1 MVTTPLPG
9 WFGEAFRRACVFLR
23 ASAGVEGEKIVLVEI
38 VMSMKYNF
46 VFFQVMSPHS
56 AYLSSFLKIHYT
68 LLRFVLMTI
77 IIIISCTM
85 TIINDPHH
93 HHQTPKTIKPR
104 GDGPLPAPIR
114 HLIAILASAR

>member
-46 VFFQVMSPHS
+46 VFFPGDVPTLGVPFLFPQNPLHSPKVRSH
-56 AYLSSFLKIHYT
+56 
-68 LLRFVLMTI
+68 
-77 IIIISCTM
+77 
-85 TIINDPHH
+85 DHH
-93 HHQTPKTIKPR
+93 HH
-104 GDGPLPAPIR
+104 
-114 HLIAILASAR
+114 HLVHHDHHQ

>member
-68 LLRFVLMTI
+68 LLRFVIMTI
-77 IIIISCTM
+77 IIIISCIM
-85 TIINDPHH
+85 TIINDHHH
-93 HHQTPKTIKPR
+93 HHQTPMKIKPR

>member
-1 MVTTPLPG
+1 MVTTPPG

-85 TIINDPHH
+85 TIINDHHH

>member
-77 IIIISCTM
+77 IIIISCIM
-85 TIINDPHH
+85 TIINDHHH

>member
-23 ASAGVEGEKIVLVEI
+23 ASAGVEGEIL
-38 VMSMKYNF
+38 VMSMKYYF

-68 LLRFVLMTI
+68 LLRFVIMTI
-77 IIIISCTM
+77 IIIISCIM
-85 TIINDPHH
+85 TIINDH
-93 HHQTPKTIKPR
+93 HHQTPMKIKPR